1 MQVPTITAAQV
12 RKQASTEFRSGFSQ
26 LHGALLEPRPCLS
39 FPWRSTTTRN
49 SFCHAE
55 SLSAAHSLSVW
66 MLSPHQTIY
75 PSILPEQVFFFFSG
89 QIHHFLE
96 YFYIIAAEL
105 IWWHTAN
112 MGFRVYILLQP
123 AMTLDR
129 GLLRCMHFKSLHITL
144 ESVKWSSNK
153 RVKFSSRDLSAYCCF
168 DERGN
173 SNIILIALASSHAWG
188 LSCRP
193 KWALTPR

>member
-12 RKQASTEFRSGFSQ
+12 RKQVSTEVRSVFSQ
-26 LHGALLEPRPCLS
+26 HRGALLEPRPCLP
-39 FPWRSTTTRN
+39 FPQRCTTARN

-66 MLSPHQTIY
+66 MLSPIRQY
-75 PSILPEQVFFFFSG
+75 ILASSLSRFFFSG
-89 QIHHFLE
+89 QIYHFLE

-112 MGFRVYILLQP
+112 VGLHVYILLQP

-168 DERGN
+168 DEQGN
-173 SNIILIALASSHAWG
+173 SNIILIAVASSHAWG

-193 KWALTPR
+193 KWALTPC

>member
-1 MQVPTITAAQV
+1 MFFP
-12 RKQASTEFRSGFSQ
+12 STVV
-26 LHGALLEPRPCLS
+26 PCLS
-39 FPWRSTTTRN
+39 HGHAFPSHKDAQQPGIHFVMLNLSVQRTHSQFGCSLPIRQYILA
-49 SFCHAE
+49 S
-55 SLSAAHSLSVW
+55 SLSS
-66 MLSPHQTIY
+66 
-75 PSILPEQVFFFFSG
+75 FFFSG
-89 QIHHFLE
+89 QIYHFLE

-112 MGFRVYILLQP
+112 VGLHVYILLQP

-173 SNIILIALASSHAWG
+173 SNIILIAVASSHAWG

-193 KWALTPR
+193 KWALTPC